1 MVLVVRSR
9 REEAEGPCG
18 PWWKSAYY
26 SKYDGKPVRGFK
38 QGSEAVRKNDM
49 ENGRRQR
56 AKPV

>member
-38 QGSEAVRKNDM
+38 QGSDM
-49 ENGRRQR
+49 I
-56 AKPV
+56 